1 MSKKY
6 LSLEEASSFLRM
18 TPAELNKLR
27 EKGEIR
33 AFSDRGSWKFR
44 EEDVENLSRSRQADS
59 NPELPLLPANEGSDE
74 FVFEDDDEKDEQPT
88 IFRNNPK
95 SSSSSDSDIRLML
108 DDDSPSSVSDV
119 VLPLADSDSDVKL
132 AGEAPR
138 KTPKRGSDSDVKL
151 VGESGV
157 LAPGS
162 DSDVKLIGAGSDS
175 DVKLIGESA
184 VLAKGPGSDSDV
196 RLANETKA
204 PSPDAKTEQFVLPL
218 PDDEGITLAPFDDEP
233 KTLVQPAPKKP
244 VASKPETGKSVL
256 DDDAFPPLAGDSG
269 ISLERVA
276 DSGISL
282 DDGSALKLGADS
294 GLSLDLSND
303 SGISLVGDSTTQ
315 TSKAPQKPAAKGDM
329 NVTAPLMDIP
339 LAGDGSDDLIDTNL
353 EIPMV
358 GDSSSEF
365 DSTGVI
371 SLGDE
376 DDADE
381 YEQTVIKK
389 GGRPAATQAE
399 IANDE
404 ELFDGID
411 DVMEASDDDDV
422 EVADDVMGEDD
433 EVSADVFGADEEDFS
448 GEVESGESLGEMPV
462 QKYGMI
468 APMEAEWG
476 AGVFA
481 GVLVGSLMMVCTGI
495 VMFELLRNMWHADI
509 AGVNPVS
516 GGLID
521 TIAGMF

>member
-6 LSLEEASSFLRM
+6 LTLEEASSFLRIA
-18 TPAELNKLR
+18 PSELNKLR
-27 EKGEIR
+27 ERGEIR

-59 NPELPLLPANEGSDE
+59 NPEVPLLPAAPSSSE
-74 FVFEDDDEKDEQPT
+74 FVLGDDDDEMSDEPT
-88 IFRNNPK
+88 IFRSKPK
-95 SSSSSDSDIRLML
+95 SSSASDSDIRLML
-108 DDDSPSSVSDV
+108 DDDSNSSVSDV
-119 VLPLADSDSDVKL
+119 VLPLDDSDSDVKL

-157 LAPGS
+157 LASPGS

-196 RLANETKA
+196 RLADDRKT
-204 PSPDAKTEQFVLPL
+204 PSADAKTEQFILPL
-218 PDDEGITLAPFDDEP
+218 PDDEGITLAPFDDERDS
-233 KTLVQPAPKKP
+233 KTLVQPA
-244 VASKPETGKSVL
+244 ASGKSVL
-256 DDDAFPPLAGDSG
+256 DDDALPPLAGDSG

-294 GLSLDLSND
+294 GISLDLSND

-315 TSKAPQKPAAKGDM
+315 TSKAPEKKPGGKGDLH
-329 NVTAPLMDIP
+329 VTAPMLDIP
-339 LAGDGSDDLIDTNL
+339 LAGESDDLIDTNL
-353 EIPMV
+353 EIPMA

-381 YEQTVIKK
+381 YEQTIVKK

-399 IANDE
+399 IPNDE

-411 DVMEASDDDDV
+411 DVMEATDDDEV
-422 EVADDVMGEDD
+422 EVADDLMGEDD

-462 QKYGMI
+462 PMRGMV
-468 APMEAEWG
+468 APVETEWG

-481 GVLVGSLMMVCTGI
+481 GVLVCSITMICTGI
-495 VMFELLRNMWHADI
+495 VMFELLRNMWHADV
-509 AGVNPVS
+509 AGVNPIS

>member
-18 TPAELNKLR
+18 APAELNKLR
-27 EKGEIR
+27 ERGEIR

-59 NPELPLLPANEGSDE
+59 NPEVPLLPANQGSDD
-74 FVFEDDDEKDEQPT
+74 FVLGDDEDDLNDEPT
-88 IFRNNPK
+88 IIRNKPK
-95 SSSSSDSDIRLML
+95 SSSASDSDIRLML
-108 DDDSPSSVSDV
+108 DDDSASSVSDV

-138 KTPKRGSDSDVKL
+138 ATPKRGSDSDVKL

-157 LAPGS
+157 LSPGS
-162 DSDVKLIGAGSDS
+162 DSDVKLIGSASDS

-184 VLAKGPGSDSDV
+184 VLARGPGSDSDV
-196 RLANETKA
+196 RLADDRKA

-233 KTLVQPAPKKP
+233 KTLVQAAPQ
-244 VASKPETGKSVL
+244 KPESGKSVL

-294 GLSLDLSND
+294 GLSLDLSSD

-315 TSKAPQKPAAKGDM
+315 PGKPAGKPDPKNDL
-329 NVTAPLMDIP
+329 NVTAPMLEIP
-339 LAGDGSDDLIDTNL
+339 LADDGSDDLIDTNL
-353 EIPMV
+353 EIPMA

-389 GGRPAATQAE
+389 GGRPAATQQD
-399 IANDE
+399 IPNDE

-422 EVADDVMGEDD
+422 EVADDLMGEDD

-462 QKYGMI
+462 PMRGMV
-468 APMEAEWG
+468 APVEAEWG
-476 AGVFA
+476 GGVFA
-481 GVLVGSLMMVCTGI
+481 GVLVCTLSMVCTGI
-495 VMFELLRNMWHADI
+495 VMFELLRNMWHADV
-509 AGVNPVS
+509 AGVNPIS